1 LEPNL
6 KFKLELMPEGQPL
19 GAGRLGERICRGSSK
34 RRKMTDGMTASYF
47 RDVALY
53 NTGDGMKE

>member
-1 LEPNL
+1 MEPNL

-19 GAGRLGERICRGSSK
+19 GAGRLRERIGRGSSQ
-34 RRKMTDGMTASYF
+34 RRKMTDRMTAGYF

-53 NTGDGMKE
+53 NMGDGMKE